1 MDQKSIL
8 YVCNGCCCGHEEK
21 GYPLVKNDL
30 FTELLEK
37 EGLQNDVIMEKPY
50 CLGPCR
56 MANVVKIVKNG
67 RTYWFRKI
75 NTEEDVHAVIDFV
88 KNPTEVPSQIQLKQV
103 FF

>member
-1 MDQKSIL
+1 MNENTIL

-21 GYPLVKNDL
+21 GNPLVKNDL
-30 FTELLEK
+30 FTELIEK
-37 EGLQNDVIMEKPY
+37 EGLQNEVLMEKPY

-56 MANVVKIVKNG
+56 MANVIKIVKNG

-75 NTEEDVHAVIDFV
+75 NTQEDVQAVIAFV
-88 KNPTEVPSQIQLKQV
+88 KKPTEVPAQIALKQV